1 MKIREIFFQFEL
13 HISES
18 QDCSVQ
24 VSQRLVSK
32 KLHVKKKFQVKEGE
46 AKREIHYIKKI
57 YWVSIVNLLLRAY
70 RVLDCVKLLCNS
82 SPL

>member
-57 YWVSIVNLLLRAY
+57 Y
-70 RVLDCVKLLCNS
+70 
-82 SPL
+82 